1 MFWNKMKS
9 VTTSELETLL
19 KDKPEILDV
28 REPHEF
34 KNGHILGAKNLPL
47 GKVETYTGKGPVYV
61 ICQSGMRS
69 SSAAKILK
77 KMDVDVINVKGGMS
91 MWRGAVKR

>member
-28 REPHEF
+28 REPSEF

-47 GKVETYTGKGPVYV
+47 SKVETYTGKGPVYV

-77 KMDVDVINVKGGMS
+77 KMDVYVTNVKGGMS

>member
-9 VTTSELETLL
+9 ITTSELETLL

-47 GKVETYTGKGPVYV
+47 SKVGTYTGKGPVYV

-69 SSAAKILK
+69 SSAAKVLK
-77 KMDVDVINVKGGMS
+77 KMDVDVTNVKGGMS